1 VRSISQQAPE
11 GSSEDRRL
19 IVVSN
24 RGPVTYE
31 RVGGERVERRG
42 GGGLATALRG
52 LRQRHDVTWIASA
65 MTDEDRA
72 VATEGGGEV
81 VLIAH
86 DPAAYDRYYNVVA
99 NPMLWFIQHALW
111 PRATR
116 PSLGR
121 DFHEAWRD
129 GYVRVNEAFAV
140 AVVAELDNKPDA
152 EVLFHDYHLYLAP
165 ALVRAAR
172 PDARLSHFVHIP
184 WPTDWS
190 VLPEP
195 MRRAVHEGLLA
206 NDVVGFHTERWA
218 RNFETSC
225 ADLCGGIG
233 RTRVAHHAISI
244 DVAEFEELAGGDA
257 VRAEAAALPRPEKL
271 IVRVD
276 RTDPSK
282 NIVRGLRAFEL
293 LLDVHPEWQGRV
305 QLLALL
311 DPSRQSIPEYA
322 DYAQAI
328 EETAREIGER
338 FPGAIDL
345 RIDDNFARSV
355 AAYLRY
361 DVLFVNALYDGM
373 NLVAKEGALVNERDG
388 VLVLSENAGAHAEL
402 GDWAITVN
410 PFDLWGQAEALHE
423 ALTMEPGERRRRA
436 EALRAQVREHDVG
449 QWIDSLLGD
458 LEGGD

>member
-1 VRSISQQAPE
+1 LSRRAAE
-11 GSSEDRRL
+11 RRRL

-24 RGPVTYE
+24 RGPVTYD
-31 RVGGERVERRG
+31 RVDGERVERRG

-65 MTDEDRA
+65 MTDEDRV
-72 VATEGGGEV
+72 VAAEGGGEV

-99 NPMLWFIQHALW
+99 NPMLWFVQHALW

-121 DFHEAWRD
+121 DFHVAWHE
-129 GYVRVNEAFAV
+129 GYVSVNEAFAA
-140 AVVAELDNKPDA
+140 AVVAELDNSPGA
-152 EVLFHDYHLYLAP
+152 EVFFHDYHLYLAP

-172 PDARLSHFVHIP
+172 PEARLSHFVHIP
-184 WPTDWS
+184 WLTDWS

-206 NDVVGFHTERWA
+206 NDVVGFHTGRWA

-225 ADLCGGIG
+225 AEVCGGTG
-233 RTRVAHHAISI
+233 RTRVTHHPISI
-244 DVAEFEELAGGDA
+244 DVAEFDELAGSAA
-257 VRAEAAALPRPEKL
+257 VQAEAAALPRPEKL

-293 LLDVHPEWQGRV
+293 LLDTHPEWQGRV

-322 DYAQAI
+322 HYAEAI
-328 EETAREIGER
+328 EQTAREIGAR

-361 DVLFVNALYDGM
+361 DVLVVNALYDGM
-373 NLVAKEGALVNERDG
+373 NLVAKEGALVNECDG
-388 VLVLSENAGAHAEL
+388 VLVLSENAGAHEEL
-402 GDWAITVN
+402 GEWAITVN
-410 PFDLWGQAEALHE
+410 PFDLWAQAEALHE
-423 ALTMEPGERRRRA
+423 ALTMEAGERRRRA
-436 EALRAQVREHDVG
+436 EALRTQVRDHDVG
-449 QWIDSLLGD
+449 RWIDGLLAD
-458 LEGGD
+458 LERADD